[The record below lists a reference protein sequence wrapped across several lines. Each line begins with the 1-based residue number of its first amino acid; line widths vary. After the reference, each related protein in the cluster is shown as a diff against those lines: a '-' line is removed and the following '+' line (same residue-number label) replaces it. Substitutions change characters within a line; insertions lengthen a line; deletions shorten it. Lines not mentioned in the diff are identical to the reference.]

1 MRFVSELLVHRALF
15 GCSLRSL
22 RYSLGCRRLRRIW
35 RNGKALFRHLLLQI
49 GGANIVKPPASSSL
63 TDEKHVC
70 SLLLSSA
77 AARLRT
83 LAARV
88 VW

>member
-1 MRFVSELLVHRALF
+1 
-15 GCSLRSL
+15 
-22 RYSLGCRRLRRIW
+22 
-35 RNGKALFRHLLLQI
+35 LFRHLLLQI
-49 GGANIVKPPASSSL
+49 GGANIVQPPASSSL

-70 SLLLSSA
+70 SLLLRSP
-77 AARLRT
+77 AARLPT